1 MQMSIGSAA
10 RYLGVSVVTLRRWD
24 REGVLR
30 PSWRTPGGHRRYNLS
45 DLRSFQGDAGEDQE
59 ERTVT
64 YARVSSHDQKDDLER
79 QAERLKRYCLER
91 GWIDLE
97 VIQDLGSGL
106 NYRKRGLRK
115 LLRLICQKRIGRLVI
130 QCKDRLLRFGAE
142 IILELCRTFGIR
154 VEMIDP
160 PEEDFEGRLAA
171 DVIELM
177 TVFSARL
184 HGSRAHRNRR
194 CAA

>member
-10 RYLGVSVVTLRRWD
+10 HYLGVSVVTLRRWD

-91 GWIDLE
+91 GWIDL
-97 VIQDLGSGL
+97 
-106 NYRKRGLRK
+106 
-115 LLRLICQKRIGRLVI
+115 
-130 QCKDRLLRFGAE
+130 
-142 IILELCRTFGIR
+142 
-154 VEMIDP
+154 
-160 PEEDFEGRLAA
+160 
-171 DVIELM
+171 
-177 TVFSARL
+177 
-184 HGSRAHRNRR
+184 
-194 CAA
+194 

>member
-1 MQMSIGSAA
+1 M
-10 RYLGVSVVTLRRWD
+10 
-24 REGVLR
+24 
-30 PSWRTPGGHRRYNLS
+30 
-45 DLRSFQGDAGEDQE
+45 
-59 ERTVT
+59 
-64 YARVSSHDQKDDLER
+64 
-79 QAERLKRYCLER
+79 
-91 GWIDLE
+91 
-97 VIQDLGSGL
+97 
-106 NYRKRGLRK
+106 
-115 LLRLICQKRIGRLVI
+115 I

-154 VEMIDP
+154 VEMLDP